1 MHIAIDYTPAIH
13 QRAGI
18 GRYTRGLVKALAR
31 LDAEN
36 QYTLLVLGGSGAH
49 LVPTALP
56 ANFNIRFAPIS
67 DRWATVL
74 WYRLNLPLPVEVF
87 SGRADLFHGPSF
99 TLPPSFAPS
108 LLTVHDL
115 SFLRYPQGAHPALLA
130 WLTKAVP
137 RSLQRARQVLADSEN
152 TRADLVELMQIPP
165 DRITVIGAGVDERF
179 KPESEPETLTR
190 VRARYQLP
198 DHFVLSI
205 STLEPRKN
213 FTGLIAAFE
222 QVAISSVT
230 DLHLVIAGGKG
241 WLYDDIFAA
250 AETSPVRERIHFAGY
265 VADQDLP
272 ALYSLAALFAFPSH
286 YEGFGIP
293 VLEAMACGTPV
304 VCADNSSLPEIAGD
318 AALLVEATDTEAL
331 ADAMH
336 RLSRDALLREEL
348 ISRGYEQ
355 ARKFTWEKA
364 ARRLLHVYQSMAR
377 G

>member
-1 MHIAIDYTPAIH
+1 MHIAIDYTPATH

-18 GRYTRGLVKALAR
+18 GRYTRGLVQALAR
-31 LDAEN
+31 LDTQN
-36 QYTLLVLGGSGAH
+36 QYTLLALGQSGMH
-49 LVPTALP
+49 FVPTALP
-56 ANFNIRFAPIS
+56 ANFSIRFAPIS

-87 SGRADLFHGPSF
+87 SGRADIFHGPSF

-115 SFLRYPQGAHPALLA
+115 SFLRYPQGAHPALLS

-137 RSLQRARQVLADSEN
+137 RSLRRARHVLADSEN
-152 TRADLVELMQIPP
+152 TRTDLVELMQVPP
-165 DRITVIGAGVDERF
+165 DQITVIGAGVDERF
-179 KPESEPETLTR
+179 KPEGEPETLAR
-190 VRARYQLP
+190 VRARYRLP
-198 DHFVLSI
+198 DRFILSI

-222 QVAISSVT
+222 QLTISSLT

-250 AETSPVRERIHFAGY
+250 AETSPVSERIHFAGY
-265 VADQDLP
+265 VADEDLP
-272 ALYSLAALFAFPSH
+272 ALYSLAALFVFPSH

-293 VLEAMACGTPV
+293 VLEAMACGTAV

-318 AALLVEATDTEAL
+318 AALLVDATDTQAL

-336 RLSRDALLREEL
+336 RLSVDASLREEL
-348 ISRGYEQ
+348 IGRGYEQ
-355 ARKFTWEKA
+355 AMRFTWDNA
-364 ARRLLHVYQSMAR
+364 AQRLLHVYHNMA
-377 G
+377 GG

>member
-18 GRYTRGLVKALAR
+18 GRYTRGLVRALTR

-36 QYTLLVLGGSGAH
+36 QYTLLVLGQSGVQF
-49 LVPTALP
+49 VPTALP
-56 ANFNIRFAPIS
+56 TNFDIRFVPIS

-74 WYRLNLPLPVEVF
+74 WHRLNLPLPVEVF
-87 SGRADLFHGPSF
+87 SGRADIFHGPSF

-115 SFLRYPQGAHPALLA
+115 SFMRYPQGAHAALLA

-137 RSLQRARQVLADSEN
+137 RSLHRADHVLADSES
-152 TRADLVELMQIPP
+152 TRADLVELMQIPL
-165 DRITVIGAGVDERF
+165 DQITIIGAGVDENF
-179 KPESEPETLTR
+179 KLESAPEILAH

-198 DHFVLSI
+198 DHFVLSV

-222 QVAISSVT
+222 QMAVSSVT

-250 AETSPVRERIHFAGY
+250 AETSPLRERIHFAGY
-265 VADQDLP
+265 VADEDLP
-272 ALYSLAALFAFPSH
+272 ALYSLATLFAFPSR

-304 VCADNSSLPEIAGD
+304 VCADNSSLPEVAGD

-336 RLSRDALLREEL
+336 RLSIDASLREGL

-355 ARKFTWEKA
+355 ARKFTWEKSA
-364 ARRLLHVYQSMAR
+364 GRLLHVYRRMAR